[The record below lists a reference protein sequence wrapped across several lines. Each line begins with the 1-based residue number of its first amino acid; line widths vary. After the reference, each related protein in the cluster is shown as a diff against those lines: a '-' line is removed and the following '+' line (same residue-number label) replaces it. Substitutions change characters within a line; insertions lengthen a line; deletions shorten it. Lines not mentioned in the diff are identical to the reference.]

1 MNATKLTLKKNTS
14 IDKKLKNKL
23 SIILKNFATVCS
35 IPTKNFATIHQT
47 IHQEKSFLRPES
59 PSEDTISYIPKTA
72 LSRLLD
78 DDTSNLFN
86 TIDRYL
92 FFMEEG
98 FLIATFNVEQL
109 INNSNLD
116 SYDNMKYNTLYSSY
130 PDSFIN
136 TKPNPNIP
144 LIWIELICVDPK
156 YRKKGITKLLLNNL
170 EKKITDI
177 YKDNTNVE
185 YVILGLDIAGTT
197 NGWRNK
203 NLRDVYS
210 KLGFNFENDGFYI
223 YTEGGQIGFK
233 EIDLVR

>member
-1 MNATKLTLKKNTS
+1 MNITELNLKKNTF
-14 IDKKLKNKL
+14 IDKILQDKL
-23 SIILKNFATVCS
+23 SIILKNFTTICS
-35 IPTKNFATIHQT
+35 TPTKNSSTIYQK
-47 IHQEKSFLRPES
+47 KSFLQPES
-59 PSEDTISYIPKTA
+59 PLEDTISQIPKSA

-78 DDTSNLFN
+78 ETSTPFH
-86 TIDRYL
+86 TIDKHL

-203 NLRDVYS
+203 NLRDMYS
-210 KLGFNFENDGFYI
+210 KLGFKFENDSFYI